1 MSRLEPLDEDL
12 LTSDQKS
19 LRDSVVGTRKGL
31 GPDVWKSG
39 PFGVWQHAPDLGMKA
54 LELGAQV
61 RFATE
66 LDPQMREVAICCVG
80 VHFKSKFEFEA
91 HAAIAISE
99 GIDSNYLDVLAE
111 GGQPSWKRELMITQ
125 KFTEELLQSTRV
137 SDSTY
142 GMMLNVVGPKGMVEL
157 GSTIGYYC
165 LVSLTLNAFQ
175 VDLADSMI
183 DRWPEET

>member
-1 MSRLEPLDEDL
+1 MSRLGPLDEDL
-12 LTSDQKS
+12 LSTDQKS
-19 LRDSVVGTRKGL
+19 LRESVVGTRKGL

-39 PFGVWQHAPDLGMKA
+39 PFGVWQHAPGIGMKA
-54 LELGAQV
+54 VELGAQV

-99 GIDSNYLDVLAE
+99 GIDSSYLDVLAE
-111 GGQPSWKRELMITQ
+111 GGRPNWKRELMITQ

-142 GMMLNVVGPKGMVEL
+142 GTMLGLIGSKGLVEL
-157 GSTIGYYC
+157 VSTIGYYC

-175 VDLADSMI
+175 VGLADAMV
-183 DRWPEET
+183 DRWPEEI

>member
-54 LELGAQV
+54 VELGAQV

-99 GIDSNYLDVLAE
+99 GIDSSYLDVLAE
-111 GGQPSWKRELMITQ
+111 GGQPSWERELMITQ

-142 GMMLNVVGPKGMVEL
+142 GMMLNVVGSKGLVEL
-157 GSTIGYYC
+157 VSTIGYYC